1 MTEQEYRSHPAVSRS
16 ELFRMSESPEKFRYF
31 KDHPV
36 QPTPALVFGQAF
48 HKMALQPEDFYTEF
62 AVIPNLDRRTKDGKA
77 EYQAFL
83 NENGE
88 KTLITGDDFAKIQA
102 MCTALNEAHSVTEH
116 GNVYYARKL
125 LSGQKEV
132 PFFWTDEMT
141 GEECKCRVDCLS
153 SVKDLNLIVDLK
165 TAAKADMESFTRD
178 IVKYGYDLQTAMYAE
193 GVKANT
199 GVACG
204 FVFIVIEKEEPY
216 SVNIC
221 QADPLIMKRGYD
233 LFREYMGIYHDC
245 RQTGNWYGYLGK
257 YGMINNVSLPAWLAK
272 EYE

>member
-1 MTEQEYRSHPAVSRS
+1 MTEQEYRSHPAISRS

-48 HKMALQPEDFYTEF
+48 HKLALQPESFFDEF
-62 AVIPNLDRRTKDGKA
+62 AVMPQVDRRTKEGKA
-77 EYQAFL
+77 IWAEFCEQSA
-83 NENGE
+83 G
-88 KTLITGDDFAKIQA
+88 KTVITEDDYAKATDMIDSLYKA
-102 MCTALNEAHSVTEH
+102 PFIK
-116 GNVYYARKL
+116 KL
-125 LSGQKEV
+125 LSGKKEV

-153 SVKDLNLIVDLK
+153 SVKNMNLIVDLK
-165 TAAKADMESFTRD
+165 TSAKADTESFTRD

-193 GVKANT
+193 GVRANT
-199 GVACG
+199 GVECS

-216 SVNIC
+216 SVNIF
-221 QADPLIMKRGYD
+221 QADQLIMKRGYD